1 MFSGKPLRDE
11 NLIMQIDIDNLLSLP
26 ASERKKIAE
35 KLWNSLDPVHSIS
48 REDKENIKLLENRWI
63 EFTQGT
69 SKSYTSS
76 QLRKMIGMERKKG

>member
-1 MFSGKPLRDE
+1 
-11 NLIMQIDIDNLLSLP
+11 MQIDIDNLLSLP

>member
-1 MFSGKPLRDE
+1 
-11 NLIMQIDIDNLLSLP
+11 MQIEIDNLLSLL
-26 ASERKKIAE
+26 ASERKKIAQ